1 MKSLKWLLVVMAV
14 SLVPAC
20 GGAKTTVD
28 YDREADFSKYKTYA
42 YEKGTPVDN
51 QLMDQRVVAAL
62 ETQMKAEGFQK
73 VASNPQVYAT
83 YHASTQGKTQFVTVP
98 WATIWRWGRR
108 GMPYDSPNTGEQ
120 LSLGPSKTVTRLS
133 HGSAGGG
140 GSPRIPS
147 AWPCRETQM
156 KAEGFQKVASNPQVY
171 ATYHAST
178 QGKTQFV
185 TDTMGYGYGAGWG
198 RRGMGGMATSTTR
211 QVDYTVAVSTVYW
224 NNCRGH
230 LGRIYQEV
238 GLERHRFE
246 DGPGRSV
253 EEHEDYQR
261 GDGEDV

>member
-83 YHASTQGKTQFVTVP
+83 YHASTQGKTQFVT
-98 WATIWRWGRR
+98 
-108 GMPYDSPNTGEQ
+108 
-120 LSLGPSKTVTRLS
+120 
-133 HGSAGGG
+133 
-140 GSPRIPS
+140 
-147 AWPCRETQM
+147 
-156 KAEGFQKVASNPQVY
+156 
-171 ATYHAST
+171 
-178 QGKTQFV
+178 
-185 TDTMGYGYGAGWG
+185 DTMGYGYGAGWG

-211 QVDYTVAVSTVYW
+211 QVDYTVGTIVV
-224 NNCRGH
+224 GH